1 MTAGNLNMNQVCRV
15 SIEGYMD
22 FGLIQQEY
30 VNVMHWEYLPAE
42 FYGMAEMSTL
52 SEIYMDDL
60 IPFLR
65 NCYYSD
71 TTIFTQLRLRQ
82 VTGDGMLELITP
94 IGLAGTRTRDGDRLP
109 PYSALVISL
118 KTAYIGRR
126 YRGRNYL
133 GGFAEQDQQNGLWE
147 ADTANLV
154 QGYIDGFATHHPGP
168 FFSGVW
174 SLGVL
179 SDPERTLPNGTA
191 SELTNRP
198 TINGVISLES
208 KPIVYVQRKRKFRS
222 LLDIS

>member
-22 FGLIQQEY
+22 YGLIQQEY

-42 FYGMAEMSTL
+42 FYGIPEMNDLST
-52 SEIYMDDL
+52 IYMDDL

-71 TTIFTQLRLRQ
+71 TTVLTQLRLRQ
-82 VTGDGMLELITP
+82 VTGEGMLEVITP
-94 IGLAGTRTRDGDRLP
+94 IGLSGTRTRDGDRLP

-154 QGYIDGFATHHPGP
+154 QDYIDGFATHHAGP
-168 FFSGVW
+168 FFEGDW
-174 SLGVL
+174 SLGIL
-179 SDPERTLPNGTA
+179 SDPERTLPAGEA
-191 SELTNRP
+191 SVSSNRP
-198 TINGVISLES
+198 VINAVLTMES
-208 KPIVYVQRKRKFRS
+208 KPVVYVQRKRKFRN